1 MRIASQKKTS
11 PKRPTLNKD
20 GTPRKAYTKSGKPRK
35 PYVLTKI
42 RKSRS
47 NQLLNHLLKG
57 RTISG
62 TQALR
67 TFGIYRLSGVI
78 HEFRKRGIN
87 IETKM
92 IKRKGRTYGVYKF
105 VEKKAK

>member
-1 MRIASQKKTS
+1 MQTASRSKTGTKKMQKAQKS
-11 PKRPTLNKD
+11 VKVTLNKD
-20 GTPRKAYTKSGKPRK
+20 GTPRKKYT
-35 PYVLTKI
+35 LTKV

-47 NQLLNHLLKG
+47 NQLLNHLMKG

-67 TFGIYRLSGVI
+67 TFGIYRLSGI
-78 HEFRKRGIN
+78 IFEFRKRGID
-87 IETKM
+87 IETTM

-105 VEKKAK
+105 TNKRK

>member
-1 MRIASQKKTS
+1 MTQHDAKGVRI
-11 PKRPTLNKD
+11 NKD
-20 GTPRKAYTKSGKPRK
+20 GTPRKKYTLS
-35 PYVLTKI
+35 KI

-47 NQLLNHLLKG
+47 AQLLNHLMKG

-92 IKRKGRTYGVYKF
+92 VKRKGISYGVYKF
-105 VEKKAK
+105 IEKKA